1 MEENEL
7 RELQKKFDE
16 KKWLESEIA
25 HQDLTGKMF
34 SCNICPYQ
42 DKYLKICTA
51 TEQFVRETSQCAKM
65 ELERKK
71 PKTLVIKP
79 RFSKPKTKKKTS
91 TKDKDLQKEVDK
103 AYEEALAYALFDV
116 TKNECKK

>member
-7 RELQKKFDE
+7 RELQKQLEE

-25 HQDLTGKMF
+25 RQDLTGKMF
-34 SCNICPYQ
+34 YCNVCPYQ

-51 TEQFVRETSQCAKM
+51 TDQFVRETSQCAKM
-65 ELERKK
+65 ELERTK
-71 PKTLVIKP
+71 PTKLVIKP
-79 RFSKPKTKKKTS
+79 RFSKPKTKKKAS
-91 TKDKDLQKEVDK
+91 TKDKDFMKEVDK
-103 AYEEALAYALFDV
+103 AYEEVLAYALFDV